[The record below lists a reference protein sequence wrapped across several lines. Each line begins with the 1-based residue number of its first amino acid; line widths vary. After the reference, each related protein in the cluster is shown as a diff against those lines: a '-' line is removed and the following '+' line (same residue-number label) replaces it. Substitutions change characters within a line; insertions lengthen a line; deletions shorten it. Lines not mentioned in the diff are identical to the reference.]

1 MEASAG
7 EYSLWNCFSMKID
20 IYFIHVEQKFHIV
33 GRSKE
38 TCDIDRLINGCIV
51 CSTCCLCRLS
61 RYVLREY

>member
-1 MEASAG
+1 
-7 EYSLWNCFSMKID
+7 MKID

-51 CSTCCLCRLS
+51 CI
-61 RYVLREY
+61 VLVVYADYPDMFCGNTS